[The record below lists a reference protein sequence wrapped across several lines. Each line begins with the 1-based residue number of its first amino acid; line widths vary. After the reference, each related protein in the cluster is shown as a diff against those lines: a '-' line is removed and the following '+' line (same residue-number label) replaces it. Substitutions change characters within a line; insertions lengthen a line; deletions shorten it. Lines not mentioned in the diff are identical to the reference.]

1 MKTFNQIKSLIGF
14 CQTDEF
20 FLEYLQKLQGAGVIH
35 VGYGDIDAE
44 NKTLSDDFYTRLAD
58 VYGVSS
64 GDEPAPAVTIQE

>member
-20 FLEYLQKLQGAGVIH
+20 FLEYLQKLQGVGVIQ
-35 VGYGDIDAE
+35 VVDGDIDAE
-44 NKTLSDDFYTRLAD
+44 NKTLSDDFYSRLAD

>member
-20 FLEYLQKLQGAGVIH
+20 FLEYLQKLQGAGVIQ
-35 VGYGDIDAE
+35 VVDGDIDAE
-44 NKTLSDDFYTRLAD
+44 NKTLSDDFYSRLAD

-64 GDEPAPAVTIQE
+64 DDELSPALTIQE